1 MDQTPVRG
9 GALIFLN
16 YVVVMLGLSAGLA
29 TTVLYYA
36 PNNYHGLVMKPMNLK
51 VDIPETHVILRTGSG
66 VDLKLKMPSTQLD
79 LANSDTMEA
88 AILTDDSL
96 DLVVAVALPS
106 VMVLL
111 SLPITV
117 TRYIDTQSDQ

>member
-1 MDQTPVRG
+1 MRG
-9 GALIFLN
+9 GALILLN

-29 TTVLYYA
+29 TAVLYYA

-117 TRYIDTQSDQ
+117 TR